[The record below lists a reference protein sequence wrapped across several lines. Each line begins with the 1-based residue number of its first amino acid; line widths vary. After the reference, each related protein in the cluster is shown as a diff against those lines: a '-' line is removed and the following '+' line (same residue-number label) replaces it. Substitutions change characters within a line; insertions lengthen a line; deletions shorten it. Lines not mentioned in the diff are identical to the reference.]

1 MEFLGYIILFIL
13 FIYVLD
19 TNSKVKTLYRKIYL
33 EDENE
38 KDHTFRILK
47 QNIGK
52 TIRIK
57 IKESYSEFG
66 QISDT
71 ALDMLGEN
79 KVKVLGLNNDWV
91 HLELYGK
98 ETVQK
103 LIRLES
109 IASVNVG

>member
-1 MEFLGYIILFIL
+1 MEFLGYFIMLIL

-19 TNSKVKTLYRKIYL
+19 PNSKVKTLYRKIHL

-38 KDHTFRILK
+38 KGHTFRILK

-52 TIRIK
+52 TIKIS
-57 IKESYSEFG
+57 IKESYTEFG
-66 QISDT
+66 QIGNT
-71 ALDMLGEN
+71 AFDSLEDN
-79 KVKVLGLNNDWV
+79 KIKVLSLNKDWI

-98 ETVQK
+98 QTVQK

-109 IASVNVG
+109 IASVNGG